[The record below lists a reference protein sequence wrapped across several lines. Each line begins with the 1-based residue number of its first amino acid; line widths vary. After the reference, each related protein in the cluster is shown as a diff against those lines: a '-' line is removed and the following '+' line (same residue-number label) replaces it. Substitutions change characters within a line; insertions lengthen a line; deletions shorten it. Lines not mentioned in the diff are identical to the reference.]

1 MNNNST
7 TVYQSAAVLDAAATL
22 ASEIIRKVAG
32 NEVANTINN
41 STLTS
46 EAVRSIIISRI
57 QSKLKIS

>member
-1 MNNNST
+1 MNNST